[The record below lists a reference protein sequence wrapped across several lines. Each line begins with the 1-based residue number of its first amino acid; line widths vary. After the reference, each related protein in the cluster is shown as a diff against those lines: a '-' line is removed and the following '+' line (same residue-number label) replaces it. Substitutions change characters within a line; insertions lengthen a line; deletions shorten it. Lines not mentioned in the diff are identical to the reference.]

1 MTRQKLTS
9 LLLAGTMLVPLTGC
23 GNSTPAE
30 TQPEIVETEPAETEY
45 VPTIAETLAEKY
57 ADTDYVGY
65 TFRIMNHAP
74 GQFFYY

>member
-30 TQPEIVETEPAETEY
+30 TQPEIVETEPAETY
-45 VPTIAETLAEKY
+45 TSLPLLKHWRKSMRTRIT
-57 ADTDYVGY
+57 ADILSGL
-65 TFRIMNHAP
+65 
-74 GQFFYY
+74 